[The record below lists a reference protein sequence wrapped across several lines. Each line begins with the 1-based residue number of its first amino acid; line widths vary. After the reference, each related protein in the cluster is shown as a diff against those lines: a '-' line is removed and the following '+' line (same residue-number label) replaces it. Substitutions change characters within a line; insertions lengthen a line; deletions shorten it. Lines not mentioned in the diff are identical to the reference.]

1 MKTLIVSPTYN
12 ECDNIL
18 DLIGQI
24 WDVNPEYHILII
36 DDNSPDGTADFVK
49 QQMKDH
55 DNLFI
60 IERPGKLGLGTAY
73 CTGFAWALEKGYDII
88 IEMDADLSHNPQ
100 DLPRMVEALS
110 DADVVI
116 GSRYINGVNV
126 VNWPMRR
133 LILSYMANRYAKY
146 VIGLPV
152 LDATAGFK
160 CFKKEVLE
168 AIDLKSIKSEG
179 YSFQIEMNFNTWI
192 KGFKIKEIP
201 IVFTDRTV
209 GKSKMTRKI
218 IYEAAWMVIK
228 LRLKKMFGRI

>member
-1 MKTLIVSPTYN
+1 MKVLIVSPTYN

-24 WDVNPEYHILII
+24 WDVNPEFNILII
-36 DDNSPDGTADFVK
+36 DDNSPDGTADIVK
-49 QQMKDH
+49 QQMNEH
-55 DNLFI
+55 ENLYI

-100 DLPRMVEALS
+100 DLPRMVDALS
-110 DADVVI
+110 EADVVI

-146 VIGLPV
+146 VIGLPI

-168 AIDLKSIKSEG
+168 AIDLTSIKSEG
-179 YSFQIEMNFNTWI
+179 YSFQIEMNFNTWV
-192 KGFKIKEIP
+192 KGFKIREIP

-218 IYEAAWMVIK
+218 IYEAAWIVIK